1 METSDRP
8 APTDL
13 ISQFEQ
19 TPFAF
24 DFFRAIRLLDARHP
38 TLTRVGTSLDPR
50 EDPIRFGQN
59 PSHAFAPSALEAF
72 RRGQNG
78 RPGKMLVRF
87 FGLFGPN
94 GPLPSH
100 ITEYA
105 HERQLQA
112 HDNTLVEFCNVF
124 HHRLLSLFYRAW
136 AVNQKSVD
144 FDRAGQISEQSSRAE
159 NWSGPRFPLYIG
171 SLFGLGMPSVRDRDE
186 ISDLAKLFYSGRLT
200 CQTRNAEG
208 LGAIVQD
215 YFGIPTQI
223 QTFMGHWLELPLANI
238 CKIGD
243 SPASGSLGVTT
254 IVGSRFWDCQLKFRI
269 RLGPMSFSE
278 LQRLLPIGESF
289 RRLKCWVMNYVAEEF
304 FWDVQLVL
312 KAAEVPQISLGQ
324 AGLLGWTSWL
334 KSVPFTRDADDVVLN
349 PMAA

>member
-8 APTDL
+8 PPTDL
-13 ISQFEQ
+13 VDRFEQ

-24 DFFRAIRLLDARHP
+24 DFFRAIRLLEAQHTALP
-38 TLTRVGTSLDPR
+38 RVGTSHDPR
-50 EDPIRFGQN
+50 QDPIRFGQT
-59 PSHAFAPSALEAF
+59 PSLAFAPSALEAF
-72 RRGQNG
+72 RRSQGG

-94 GPLPSH
+94 GPLPIH

-112 HDNTLVEFCNVF
+112 HDNTFVEFCNVF
-124 HHRLLSLFYRAW
+124 HHRLLSLFYRTW

-144 FDRAGQISEQSSRAE
+144 FDRAARITERSAVAE
-159 NWSGPRFPLYIG
+159 NWAGPRFPLYIG
-171 SLFGLGMPSVRDRDE
+171 SFFGFGMSSVRARDE
-186 ISDLAKLFYSGRLT
+186 ISDWAKLFYSGRLT

-208 LGAIVQD
+208 LGAIVED
-215 YFGIPTQI
+215 YFRIQTQI
-223 QTFMGHWLELPLANI
+223 QTFMGQWLDLPPPSI

-269 RLGPMSFSE
+269 RLGPMSFSD
-278 LQRLLPIGESF
+278 LQRMLPIGNSF
-289 RRLKCWVMNYVAEEF
+289 RRLKCWVMNYVGEEF
-304 FWDVQLVL
+304 FWDLQLVL
-312 KAAEVPQISLGQ
+312 KAGEVPQISLGQ

-334 KSVPFTRDADDVVLN
+334 KSIPFTRDAEDVVLN